1 MKITIDT
8 KDDSKEEISKAIRL
22 LQSIIEA
29 SEIAGQGE
37 LPVTGENVMSLFDS
51 LPEVAAETPKT
62 KSQEKTITEDDEAEE
77 DEEEFSGQLETY

>member
-29 SEIAGQGE
+29 SEITGQGE
-37 LPVTGENVMSLFDS
+37 LPVTGENVMSLLDS
-51 LPEVAAETPKT
+51 PPEPAGETPNV
-62 KSQEKTITEDDEAEE
+62 QEKGTIDNDEDDNN
-77 DEEEFSGQLETY
+77 DEEKFSGQLETY

>member
-29 SEIAGQGE
+29 SEITGQGE
-37 LPVTGENVMSLFDS
+37 LPV
-51 LPEVAAETPKT
+51 
-62 KSQEKTITEDDEAEE
+62 
-77 DEEEFSGQLETY
+77 ETY

>member
-29 SEIAGQGE
+29 SEIAQQGE

-51 LPEVAAETPKT
+51 PPEVAAETP

-77 DEEEFSGQLETY
+77 DEEEFSGELETY